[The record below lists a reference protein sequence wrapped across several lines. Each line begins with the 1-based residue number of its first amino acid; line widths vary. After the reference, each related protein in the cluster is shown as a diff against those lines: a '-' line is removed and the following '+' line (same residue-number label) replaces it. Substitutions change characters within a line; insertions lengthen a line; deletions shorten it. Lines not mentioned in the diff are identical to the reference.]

1 MHCITIPISVYLCKL
16 KKGRVY
22 RIMDKKK
29 IGSVIRCDDL
39 TENEIIDALEFI
51 SK

>member
-16 KKGRVY
+16 KKGRAY

-29 IGSVIRCDDL
+29 IGSVILIAGIVVAVVICIL
-39 TENEIIDALEFI
+39 
-51 SK
+51 